1 MQPKWLHEA
10 STRGSRIDTPPF
22 QSYNRPTQTQSCPGG
37 AIMAN
42 FDLSGRTALVTGASS
57 GLGRSFAKTLSGAG
71 ANVILAA
78 RRVEQLQALREEI
91 EAGGGRAEIVKMDVT
106 SDASIEAAFEQAWQ
120 LMGPVQIIVNNAGVA
135 ATKRMLDKDEGEWR
149 RVLDTNL
156 IGAANVAR
164 AAAQRL
170 VDAKLSGGSII
181 NIASILALQSA
192 LGVAI
197 YAASKAALLSLT
209 RSLALEWGRKG
220 IRVNAIAPGY
230 VKTDLSKEFFDRK
243 AGKLIDQI
251 PLKKFVDPSD
261 LDGPLLLLASDA
273 SSWMTGSTL
282 VVDAG
287 HSLVFEA

>member
-1 MQPKWLHEA
+1 MT
-10 STRGSRIDTPPF
+10 S
-22 QSYNRPTQTQSCPGG
+22 
-37 AIMAN
+37 
-42 FDLSGRTALVTGASS
+42 FDLSGKTALVTGASS

-91 EAGGGRAEIVKMDVT
+91 EADGGRAEIVQMDVT
-106 SDASIEAAFEQAWQ
+106 SDASIEAALERAWQ
-120 LMGPVQIIVNNAGVA
+120 LMGPVHIIVNNAGVA

-149 RVLDTNL
+149 RLLDTNL

-181 NIASILALQSA
+181 NIASMLGLQSA

-209 RSLALEWGRKG
+209 KSLALEWGRKG

-243 AGKLIDQI
+243 AEKLIDQI
-251 PLKKFVDPSD
+251 PLKKFIESSD

-273 SSWMTGSTL
+273 SIWMTGSTL

>member
-22 QSYNRPTQTQSCPGG
+22 QSYNRSTQTQSCSGG
-37 AIMAN
+37 ATMAN
-42 FDLSGRTALVTGASS
+42 FDLSGKTALVTGASS

-78 RRVEQLQALREEI
+78 RRVEQLQALRQEI

-243 AGKLIDQI
+243 AEKLIDQI

>member
-10 STRGSRIDTPPF
+10 ATRGSRIDTPPF
-22 QSYNRPTQTQSCPGG
+22 QSYNRSTQTQSCSGG
-37 AIMAN
+37 ATMAN
-42 FDLSGRTALVTGASS
+42 FDLSGKTALVTGASS

-120 LMGPVQIIVNNAGVA
+120 LMGPVRIIVNNAGIA

-181 NIASILALQSA
+181 NIASILGLQSA

-243 AGKLIDQI
+243 AEKLIDQI

>member
-22 QSYNRPTQTQSCPGG
+22 QSYNRSTQTQSCSGG
-37 AIMAN
+37 ATMAN
-42 FDLSGRTALVTGASS
+42 FDLSGKTALVTGASS

-78 RRVEQLQALREEI
+78 RRVEQLQALRQEI

-181 NIASILALQSA
+181 NIASILGLQSA

-230 VKTDLSKEFFDRK
+230 VKTDLSKQFFDRK

>member
-1 MQPKWLHEA
+1 
-10 STRGSRIDTPPF
+10 
-22 QSYNRPTQTQSCPGG
+22 
-37 AIMAN
+37 MAN
-42 FDLSGRTALVTGASS
+42 FDLSGKTALVTGASS

-78 RRVEQLQALREEI
+78 RRVEQLQALRQEI

-120 LMGPVQIIVNNAGVA
+120 LMGPVQIIVSNAGIT
-135 ATKRMLDKDEGEWR
+135 ATKRMLDRDEGEWR

-170 VDAKLSGGSII
+170 VDAKLSRGSII
-181 NIASILALQSA
+181 NIASILGLQSA

-209 RSLALEWGRKG
+209 KSLALEWGRKG

-230 VKTDLSKEFFDRK
+230 VKTDLSKQFFDRK